1 MGAGS
6 LSKELYNASLK
17 LMPGGVNS
25 PVRSFLGVDG
35 EPLFMERGKGSKIYD
50 ADGREYIDYVMS
62 WGPLIFGHANADI
75 LGKIQKVL
83 ERGTSFGACTG
94 FELELA
100 KLVVD
105 AVPSIEMVRFV
116 NSGTEATMSAIRLA
130 RALTDR
136 KKILKFDG
144 CYHGHV
150 DSLLVKGGSGL
161 ATLGIPSTPG
171 VPEEL
176 TALTVSIPYNDIEAL
191 RSTLEANPRDF
202 AAVIVEAVAGNMGVV
217 LPKEGYLSELRDL
230 CTKFGTLLIFDEVMT
245 GFRLSMGGAQE
256 KFGITP
262 DLTCLGKIIGGGL
275 PVGAYGGRRE
285 IMQEVA
291 PSGPVYQAGTLS
303 GNPVSMSAG
312 IKTLKMLREAETYE
326 KLDYRT
332 QHLTDEMKK
341 RADKQ
346 GIPMTINRAGS
357 MFTLFFQ
364 KGPVENYE
372 DAKKSNLKHFSK
384 YFHGMLDE
392 GFYIPPSQFE
402 AWFMSMA
409 HTDQDLEKTISA
421 HEKVLKTL

>member
-1 MGAGS
+1 MSAGS

-50 ADGREYIDYVMS
+50 ADGREYLDYVMS
-62 WGPLIFGHANADI
+62 WGPLIFGHAHPDI
-75 LGKIQKVL
+75 IGKIQKVL

-105 AVPSIEMVRFV
+105 AVPSMEMVRFV
-116 NSGTEATMSAIRLA
+116 NSGTEATMSAVRLA
-130 RALTDR
+130 RGVTDR

-161 ATLGIPSTPG
+161 ATLGIASTPG

-176 TALTVSIPYNDIEAL
+176 AALTVSIPYNDAAALTKTIEQD
-191 RSTLEANPRDF
+191 PRGF
-202 AAVIVEAVAGNMGVV
+202 ACVIVEPVAGNMGVV
-217 LPKEGYLSELRDL
+217 TPKEGYLSLLRDL
-230 CTKFGTLLIFDEVMT
+230 CTKHGIILIFDEVMT
-245 GFRLSMGGAQE
+245 GFRISMGGAQQ
-256 KFGITP
+256 KYGITP

-275 PVGAYGGRRE
+275 PVGAYGGKRE
-285 IMQEVA
+285 IMQEIA

-303 GNPVSMSAG
+303 GNPVSMAAG

-332 QHLTDEMKK
+332 QYLCDEMKK
-341 RADKQ
+341 RADKI
-346 GIPMTINRAGS
+346 GVPITINRAGS
-357 MFTLFFQ
+357 MLTVFFH
-364 KGPVENYE
+364 KGPITNYE
-372 DAKKSNLKHFSK
+372 EAKQSNLKHFAK
-384 YFHGMLDE
+384 YFHGMLSE
-392 GFYIPPSQFE
+392 GIYLPPSQFE

-409 HTDQDLEKTISA
+409 HTDQDLEKTIQT
-421 HEKVLKTL
+421 HDKVLKTL